1 MASGEEIKEVQGEG
15 VSPNLSFAKKLAIN
29 DATLKLSNNN
39 EFRVVDF
46 TILSEK
52 AFQEGANYKYIITA
66 RGTVLYE
73 QAQDIQPKGTP
84 TKSYA
89 ILDNG
94 FRVEILKVGI
104 KKQVVVKDT
113 QGNIILSTEPTSET
127 DDDILLNTAV
137 KVFNESLVKKETQT
151 STPPP
156 PPTSQP
162 TSNTQDSSTP
172 TNNQKETKESEGEGI
187 SPDPSFAK
195 KIAIQNASR
204 TLSSNGT
211 YEISNTTIID
221 EKVFIEGGNYKYKVK
236 IRATISP
243 K

>member
-1 MASGEEIKEVQGEG
+1 MISGEEIKEVQGEG
-15 VSPNLSFAKKLAIN
+15 ISPDISFAKKLAIQ
-29 DATLKLSNNN
+29 DATRKLSNNN
-39 EFRVVDF
+39 EFKVVDF
-46 TILSEK
+46 KIINEK
-52 AFQEGANYKYIITA
+52 LFQEGANYKYIITA
-66 RGTVLYE
+66 KGTVLYE

-84 TKSYA
+84 TNSYA

-94 FRVEILKVGI
+94 FRVEVLKVGI

-113 QGNIILSTEPTSET
+113 QGNIVLSTEPKSEV
-127 DDDILLNTAV
+127 DDDTLLNSAV
-137 KVFNESLVKKETQT
+137 KAFNESLAKKETQT

-156 PPTSQP
+156 PPTPQP
-162 TSNTQDSSTP
+162 TPNTQDSSTS
-172 TNNQKETKESEGEGI
+172 TNTQKETKEAEGEGI

-211 YEISNTTIID
+211 YEVSNTTIID
-221 EKVFIEGGNYKYKVK
+221 EKLFIEGGSYKYKVK